1 MGHSY
6 AAARI
11 IKPHRGESYTNV
23 NNCTGNT
30 EMNTE
35 MFRNTFL
42 EVEIFHI
49 VVTEWKQYQYHRIR
63 LY

>member
-6 AAARI
+6 PAAGI
-11 IKPHRGESYTNV
+11 IKPHRGESPTNV

-42 EVEIFHI
+42 EVEKFHI
-49 VVTEWKQYQYHRIR
+49 VVTE
-63 LY
+63 